1 MSQSIRGQSGCQLS
15 LTVAKYTPITWYMLS
30 CMNIQTPQ
38 GKVTNASLWLFK
50 DGLSFLAW
58 CDFRCRKVLSP
69 CPGGGWKRRM
79 SMRQWWKKGG
89 AVIIYQRFTWSTF
102 KKLMRRIRGRSGFLL
117 KRSIN
122 RELGG
127 VTQALLPLPW
137 PVPRKRSTLNQ
148 RHSCSCTSG
157 HIPKVL
163 FIQNHQL
170 LAGINPFCF
179 VFSNMAF
186 GRKTM
191 FPSKM
196 RDEATLW
203 WTEAGGREQK
213 DSSYVYLRIFWFQV
227 GDDIK

>member
-1 MSQSIRGQSGCQLS
+1 MKKWRPGRRGNCLMSQSIRGQSGCQLS

-38 GKVTNASLWLFK
+38 GKVTNASLYPLKMVYPFWLDVTLDAGKF
-50 DGLSFLAW
+50 
-58 CDFRCRKVLSP
+58 
-69 CPGGGWKRRM
+69 CPPALGGGWKRRM

-127 VTQALLPLPW
+127 VAQALLPLPW

-148 RHSCSCTSG
+148 RH
-157 HIPKVL
+157 
-163 FIQNHQL
+163 L
-170 LAGINPFCF
+170 LLHFRAYP
-179 VFSNMAF
+179 
-186 GRKTM
+186 
-191 FPSKM
+191 
-196 RDEATLW
+196 
-203 WTEAGGREQK
+203 
-213 DSSYVYLRIFWFQV
+213 
-227 GDDIK
+227 